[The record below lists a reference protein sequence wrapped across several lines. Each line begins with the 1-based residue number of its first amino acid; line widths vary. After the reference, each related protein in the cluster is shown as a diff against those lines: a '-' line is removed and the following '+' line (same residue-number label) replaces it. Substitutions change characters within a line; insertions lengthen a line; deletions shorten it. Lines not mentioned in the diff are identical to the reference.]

1 MKKII
6 NSTLVAVV
14 LSVALVGN
22 VNARVIGKTTG
33 TISPDK
39 LSMATKQLERCKV
52 DPNASEP
59 KVIAQMRKTVKNVED
74 LIQKLANLRNWSGD
88 LGGRSIEEIQE
99 AMDAAMILIKEVE
112 YLNQQNKQCQTEVDK
127 LATQKYFGFG
137 KPDVKEENETEYT
150 RLMGVM
156 AENKKR
162 LEELKPA
169 VAELESIIGEK
180 RSRAIRNVFIGI
192 FATVGTIAIDKIIF
206 KGAISQA
213 GKDTLTMLYNQL
225 LKFTPDYVKNWSS
238 QAYEAIYGLGV
249 AGAGMLGSA
258 YKQAKGYFGYGEE
271 EPTMAQKSYIR
282 QLMES
287 AAGAGA
293 GAGTVTGV
301 RKGAE
306 YLAGRK
312 GRAAA
317 KAGQLL
323 LEAPQK
329 RVTPQYRYSPEAN
342 QARTNQALTD
352 LQNNPGL
359 LSEMSGY

>member
-39 LSMATKQLERCKV
+39 LAMATKQLERCKV

-59 KVIAQMRKTVKNVED
+59 KVIAQMRKAVKNVED
-74 LIQKLANLRNWSGD
+74 LKQKLANLRNWSGD

-112 YLNQQNKQCQTEVDK
+112 YLNEQSKQCQTEIDK

-137 KPDVKEENETEYT
+137 KPDVKEENEAEYT

-156 AENKKR
+156 ADNKKR

-192 FATVGTIAIDKIIF
+192 FATVGAIAIDKIIF

-225 LKFTPDYVKNWSS
+225 LLYTPDYVKNWSS
-238 QAYEAIYGLGV
+238 QAYGALEAAGKRIYG
-249 AGAGMLGSA
+249 AGAAGVGMLGS
-258 YKQAKGYFGYGEE
+258 YYNKAKGYIGYGQEE
-271 EPTMAQKSYIR
+271 IMMPEESSYANA
-282 QLMES
+282 
-287 AAGAGA
+287 AAGAIATGA
-293 GAGTVTGV
+293 ATGLGYLGNKG
-301 RKGAE
+301 RLAKKGASIAAQNASALGARARQVIDPADTVRNE
-306 YLAGRK
+306 ARRIARQNAG
-312 GRAAA
+312 
-317 KAGQLL
+317 L
-323 LEAPQK
+323 
-329 RVTPQYRYSPEAN
+329 
-342 QARTNQALTD
+342 
-352 LQNNPGL
+352 
-359 LSEMSGY
+359 